1 MDSLLIDLSE
11 INNLHHQIKTCLITN
26 DDLKYFI
33 ENNDIELFDQ
43 KVLKEYINKTYDY
56 PDYIKQYF
64 YDELDI
70 KIFIGLIYRINSL
83 KNLQNLQNYSQNDAI
98 QFKTLLSCNKA
109 YHINQ
114 AILKYILD
122 VNKLVK
128 DERIEDVYVPRP
140 NYTDF
145 IESLTANNF

>member
-11 INNLHHQIKTCLITN
+11 INNLHHQMKTCLITN
-26 DDLKYFI
+26 DNLKYFI

-83 KNLQNLQNYSQNDAI
+83 KNLQNLQNYSHDEAI

-122 VNKLVK
+122 VNNLVK
-128 DERIEDVYVPRP
+128 DERIEDAYVPRP
-140 NYTDF
+140 NYTNF